1 MNRSPR
7 SRQSASDSPFYDLSK
22 LSLAAKSSRWQ
33 GTLAS
38 GADLDISLIQVD
50 QAEQLED
57 EITGRV
63 LDLRDKLGCYLTL
76 QIEQSTDD
84 VARLDTESAVEWME
98 RTVEDLVATIVGMA
112 TKSSDSAAAVGA
124 VADL

>member
-1 MNRSPR
+1 M
-7 SRQSASDSPFYDLSK
+7 
-22 LSLAAKSSRWQ
+22 
-33 GTLAS
+33 
-38 GADLDISLIQVD
+38 
-50 QAEQLED
+50 ED
-57 EITGRV
+57 EITGLV

-112 TKSSDSAAAVGA
+112 TNSTDSAAAVAA